1 MIVMDGYNIVQY
13 PKENRIVITLPQT
26 LNTMNNTVTPVSER
40 RQRITAEE
48 ETILLTIVKDMYERR
63 SE

>member
-1 MIVMDGYNIVQY
+1 MIVTDGYNIVQY
-13 PKENRIVITLPQT
+13 PKENRIVISLPQT
-26 LNTMNNTVTPVSER
+26 LDTMNNTVTPVSER

>member
-1 MIVMDGYNIVQY
+1 MIVTDGYNIVQY
-13 PKENRIVITLPQT
+13 PKENRIVISLPQT
-26 LNTMNNTVTPVSER
+26 LDTMNNTVTPFSER

-48 ETILLTIVKDMYERR
+48 EAILLTIVKDMFERR